1 MGGIVS
7 KPSPPPPPPPPP
19 PAPVEVQ
26 PEVDPTERRRR
37 SAVRSRQAA
46 RPLLSGIDDQQATG
60 GPQPGT
66 QNTLGV

>member
-1 MGGIVS
+1 MGGIF
-7 KPSPPPPPPPPP
+7 SPPKAAAPPPPPP

-26 PEVDPTERRRR
+26 PEVDSSERRRR
-37 SAVRSRQAA
+37 SAVRARQAA
-46 RPLLSGIDDQQATG
+46 RPLLSGYDDQQATG